1 MTFFIVDFIA
11 HQSQRFSEGKPEHN
25 WNYHEESSSTNND
38 FGQQDTSYY

>member
-25 WNYHEESSSTNND
+25 WNYHEASSSTND
-38 FGQQDTSYY
+38 YCRKHDT